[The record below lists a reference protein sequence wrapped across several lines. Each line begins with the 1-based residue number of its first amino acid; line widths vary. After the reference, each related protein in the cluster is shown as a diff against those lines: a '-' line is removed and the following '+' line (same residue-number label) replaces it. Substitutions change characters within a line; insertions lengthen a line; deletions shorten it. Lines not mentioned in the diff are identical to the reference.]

1 MAKSVMLMGTSS
13 HVGKSI
19 LTTAL
24 CRIFHQEGWRV
35 VPFKAQNMA
44 LNSYVTLDGRE
55 MGRAQ
60 VAQAEAAG
68 LAPMVDMNP
77 VLLKPTGNAQ
87 SQVIIKGEPVGNMS
101 AREYHKGY
109 SLKAWGAVE
118 EALDRLQE
126 EYELLVIEGA
136 GSPAEINLKANDIVN
151 MRVAKHLHA
160 PVLLIAD
167 IDRGGALAS
176 LVGTLELLDEE
187 DRDLVKGLIINKF
200 RGDVSLLTPALDF
213 LEEKTGKPVLGVVHH
228 IEQLGIDEEDSV
240 SLDEKRYGDG
250 GAHKDQLR
258 IAVIRTPKLSNF
270 TDFDALANE
279 PDVALYYVSV
289 PSELGT
295 PDLILLPG
303 SKNTTEDLLYI
314 RDSGLEEAIRR
325 CASRG
330 TLLFG
335 ICGGYQMLGRVVRDP
350 LHTES
355 EHEQTTGFGYL
366 PIETT
371 FAATKRLRQVTATA
385 DFSFLGA
392 QISAVNLFGYEIHMG
407 ETIFTEE
414 AHRPFHIVRAG
425 SQPTDVRDGAL
436 SNDGLAMGTYI
447 HGIFDADEFRR
458 AFLNRLRQHR
468 GWEELPVQ
476 YRYRAEKERA
486 YDRLAESV
494 RKSLAM
500 EKLRAI
506 VGLGES
512 R

>member
-1 MAKSVMLMGTSS
+1 MAKSIMLMGTSS

-24 CRIFHQEGWRV
+24 CRIFHQEGRRT

-87 SQVIIKGEPVGNMS
+87 SQVVIMGEPVGNMS

-118 EALDRLQE
+118 EALARLRE
-126 EYELLVIEGA
+126 EYDLLVIEGA

-151 MRVAKHLHA
+151 MRVAKHLQA

-187 DRDLVKGLIINKF
+187 ERALVKGLVINKF
-200 RGDVSLLTPALDF
+200 RGDVTLLTPALDF
-213 LEEKTGKPVLGVVHH
+213 LEEKTGKPVLGVVPH

-240 SLDEKRYGDG
+240 SLDEKNYGDG
-250 GAHKDQLR
+250 GAGKDQLR

-270 TDFDALANE
+270 TDFDALSNE
-279 PDVALYYVSV
+279 PDVALYYVTT
-289 PSELGT
+289 PGELGI

-314 RDSGLEEAIRR
+314 RETGLEAAVRERVA
-325 CASRG
+325 AG
-330 TLLFG
+330 TPLFG

-355 EHEQTTGFGYL
+355 EHDEIPGFGYL

-371 FAATKRLRQVTATA
+371 FAAQKRLRQVTASA
-385 DFSFLGA
+385 AFNFLGVH
-392 QISAVNLFGYEIHMG
+392 ISGKNLLGYEIHMG
-407 ETIFTEE
+407 QTDFLEKTL
-414 AHRPFHIVRAG
+414 RPFHIAQEDAFVA
-425 SQPTDVRDGAL
+425 DGAV
-436 SNDGLAMGTYI
+436 SADGLVIGTYI
-447 HGIFDADEFRR
+447 HGIFDDDDFRR
-458 AFLNRLRQHR
+458 SLLNRLRVQR
-468 GWEELPVQ
+468 GWAEMPVQ
-476 YRYRAEKERA
+476 YRYREAKERA
-486 YDRLAESV
+486 YDRLAETV
-494 RKSLAM
+494 RASLDM
-500 EKLRAI
+500 EKLREI
-506 VGLGES
+506 VEG
-512 R
+512 RR